1 MGLASLSIYL
11 FAFMHYQTDTT
22 SYLNAVKIFLG
33 QPADEDVSHRIVKI
47 VNYLFPALLY
57 QVGLPIKYSFFAQQ
71 WLSYGASAFFAFQL
85 FKTLGFK
92 RREAVYG
99 MFAYLSCQSVAIF
112 NFALM
117 TDGMGWM
124 MELWGLW
131 WSSLL
136 LKKVA
141 TEDKI
146 PIRFCLGLGI
156 VFGLGLLIKE
166 SVLMAGL
173 YLFIAI
179 LWKPSSIWKKVQLN
193 FWVGL
198 SFLIILISLSIYTE
212 IRFDKSMLSWWEFAH
227 TTPRTY
233 SQPYK
238 IYLIQLARTLDLHW
252 FWVILGGIVYLSQF
266 SKLDIRLKSM
276 FLAAIIGLILFPLA
290 WPYLT
295 DRIMFM
301 IPVLLLP
308 ALIKGLSLFPKTAIY
323 LLLLGGFLNLY
334 MTYQIYYHKEEGW
347 LIGTA
352 LVYGGLLLLVFIITK
367 VIQSRAQ

>member
-1 MGLASLSIYL
+1 
-11 FAFMHYQTDTT
+11 MHYQPDSA

-33 QPADEDVSHRIVKI
+33 LAADEDVLHRIVKI

-57 QVGLPIKYSFFAQQ
+57 QIGVPIKYSFFTQQ
-71 WLSYGASAFFAFQL
+71 CLSYGVSAFFCFQL

-92 RREAVYG
+92 SKQAFYG
-99 MFAYLSCQSVAIF
+99 VFAYLSCQCIAIF

-124 MELWGLW
+124 MEIWGLW
-131 WSSLL
+131 WSSVL
-136 LKKVA
+136 LKRI
-141 TEDKI
+141 TEEDKV

-173 YLFIAI
+173 YLFIGI
-179 LWKPSSIWKKVQLN
+179 LWSPSNIWKKIQLN

-198 SFLIILISLSIYTE
+198 SFLIILISLSFYTE
-212 IRFDKSMLSWWEFAH
+212 LRFGKSMLSWWEFAH
-227 TTPRTY
+227 SDPPIY
-233 SQPYK
+233 NQPYK

-252 FWVILGGIVYLSQF
+252 FWVFLGAIAYLPQL
-266 SKLDIRLKSM
+266 SKLDFRLKSM
-276 FLAAIIGLILFPLA
+276 FLAATIGLILFPLA
-290 WPYLT
+290 WPYFT

-301 IPVLLLP
+301 IPILLLP
-308 ALIKGLSLFPKTAIY
+308 MLIKGLEFFPKTAIF
-323 LLLLGGFLNLY
+323 LLFLGGFLNLW
-334 MTYQIYYHKEEGW
+334 MTYQIYYHKEAGW

-352 LVYGGLLLLVFIITK
+352 LVYGGLLLLVFLIKK
-367 VIQSRAQ
+367 VIPSNSAIKED